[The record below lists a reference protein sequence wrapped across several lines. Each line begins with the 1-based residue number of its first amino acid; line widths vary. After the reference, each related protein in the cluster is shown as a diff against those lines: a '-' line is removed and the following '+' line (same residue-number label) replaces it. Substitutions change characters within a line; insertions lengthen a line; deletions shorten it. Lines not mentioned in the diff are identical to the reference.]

1 MAAKV
6 HLAVAILFM
15 SSLGA
20 ALSGCSGGGAGS
32 AAGTSQTNST
42 PSSASASDTASP
54 GASAYADGSIS
65 GTVAS
70 AALPPAGASPVSAA
84 TGTAA
89 SDQTLAISG
98 SPAPS
103 VAAGTAYSFRPLA
116 ADFAGARLAFTISDK
131 PAWAIFDTGTGA
143 LSGTPTEA
151 EVGTYAQILIS
162 VSDGVT
168 STALAP
174 FTIAVTPALASITL
188 SWSPPTLNVNGTS
201 ITDLAGYRIHY
212 GTSPTALNSVIMVAN
227 AATTNQVVGNL
238 ASGTWYFAMTSYNAE
253 NIESALTAVL
263 QVTVPPVVVATASG
277 NGNATASGNA
287 ASVDLSAANVDAV
300 ASVGS
305 PATDGGLDGRGNAYS
320 ASTLGTSLTWSGAAF
335 TLPVPGAKSAVR
347 SATVAL
353 PAGRFS
359 SLQIL
364 ATGVNG
370 NQPNQTFTVTYTDG
384 STDTITQSLSDWY
397 TPQNYAG
404 ESLALEMSD
413 RITEGGAADKR
424 TFNAYGYRFAINGT
438 KSVQSLKLPRNSNV
452 VVLAAALAN

>member
-32 AAGTSQTNST
+32 AAATSQTNST
-42 PSSASASDTASP
+42 PSSASAASDTASP
-54 GASAYADGSIS
+54 GASAYADGSIP

-70 AALPPAGASPVSAA
+70 TALPPAGASPVSAP

-89 SDQTLAISG
+89 SGQTLAISG

-103 VAAGTAYSFRPLA
+103 VAAGTAYTFHPSVPELA
-116 ADFAGARLAFTISDK
+116 AKLSFTISNK

-212 GTSPTALNSVIMVAN
+212 GTSPTALNSVIMVAS
-227 AATTNQVVGNL
+227 ATTTNQVVGNL

-253 NIESALTAVL
+253 NIESAMTAVL

-320 ASTLGTSLTWSGAAF
+320 ASALGTSLTWSGAAF

-424 TFNAYGYRFAINGT
+424 TFNAYGYRFGINGA
-438 KSVQSLKLPRNSNV
+438 KMVQSLKLPRNSNV